1 MIIVWRSA
9 LVPGAV
15 VLAEFLAESRFLQTL
30 DVRKNLVLTG
40 GLMAFALALKLNR
53 TLVHLDLDRNPREE
67 KVNPKKKLLV
77 HRISR
82 GHKII
87 NWSLQLI
94 HKLRRYRSYEL
105 SNIIFNTVISSV
117 LVDLLEKSLSTF
129 TWTLTQANSSDSST
143 SLWVISWH
151 VILSIIP
158 MTKASSEDNIWL
170 AWLASSCTWQLGKL
184 HGWTRYMTEPVIGP

>member
-67 KVNPKKKLLV
+67 KVNPKK
-77 HRISR
+77 
-82 GHKII
+82 
-87 NWSLQLI
+87 NF
-94 HKLRRYRSYEL
+94 SY
-105 SNIIFNTVISSV
+105 IV
-117 LVDLLEKSLSTF
+117 
-129 TWTLTQANSSDSST
+129 
-143 SLWVISWH
+143 
-151 VILSIIP
+151 
-158 MTKASSEDNIWL
+158 
-170 AWLASSCTWQLGKL
+170 
-184 HGWTRYMTEPVIGP
+184 